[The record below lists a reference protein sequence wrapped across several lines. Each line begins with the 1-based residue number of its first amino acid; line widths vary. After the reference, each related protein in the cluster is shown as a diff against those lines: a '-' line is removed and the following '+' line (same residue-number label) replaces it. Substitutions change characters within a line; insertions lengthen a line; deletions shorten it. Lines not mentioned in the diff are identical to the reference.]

1 MIQAPESPQV
11 YNHKETEWN
20 KDQEYILTIDESISI
35 ERKDVKRAS
44 NCKVT
49 GPDKLFLRKET
60 KSLSL
65 GNQGK
70 GLFEDRRTCA
80 RKLNMSQEGPV
91 PAICSLIKLSI
102 Q

>member
-11 YNHKETEWN
+11 YNHKESEWN
-20 KDQEYILTIDESISI
+20 KDQEYILAIDESISI

-49 GPDKLFLRKET
+49 GPE
-60 KSLSL
+60 
-65 GNQGK
+65 K

-80 RKLNMSQEGPV
+80 RKLNYEPRRTRSGN
-91 PAICSLIKLSI
+91 S
-102 Q
+102 